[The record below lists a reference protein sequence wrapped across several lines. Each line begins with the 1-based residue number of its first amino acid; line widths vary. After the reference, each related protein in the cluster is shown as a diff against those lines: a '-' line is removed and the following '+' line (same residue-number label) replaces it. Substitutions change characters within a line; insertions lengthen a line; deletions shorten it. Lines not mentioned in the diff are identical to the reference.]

1 MAFSLLDG
9 LRVLDMSQ
17 YAPGPYASLL
27 LADLGADVVRVEPPG
42 GEPMRRIGPADA
54 DGISAWYK
62 VLNRS
67 KRIVEL
73 DLKAEAGKAAFR
85 ALLEQSD
92 ALLESYRPGVL
103 DRLGFSRENLEEI
116 NPRLVHCALS
126 GWGQTGPYAMRGG
139 HDLNY
144 MALCGGLVTSG
155 TADTPT
161 ISFPQVAD
169 YSSGVQAALS
179 VVAALLGRERR
190 GRDGKGVFI
199 DTSIAESVLPWQAW
213 TMTGMVRPGF
223 GLPRGQTF
231 LNGGVAYYNIYP
243 TRDGRHV
250 TIGAIEEKFWQA
262 FCEAVDR
269 PDWVARQHEE
279 APQAALMEEVADL
292 FMSRDFDDWATLLA
306 DVDCCFEPVHDMA
319 EVAAHPHIAARGMF
333 RPSDGDDPFVEIAF
347 PAWIDG
353 APMPPRTA
361 PAPVSAADVL
371 SGWAGDETP

>member
-73 DLKAEAGKAAFR
+73 DLKAEDGKAAFR

-103 DRLGFSRENLEEI
+103 DRLGFSRQNLEEI

-139 HDLNY
+139 HDLN
-144 MALCGGLVTSG
+144 
-155 TADTPT
+155 
-161 ISFPQVAD
+161 
-169 YSSGVQAALS
+169 
-179 VVAALLGRERR
+179 
-190 GRDGKGVFI
+190 
-199 DTSIAESVLPWQAW
+199 
-213 TMTGMVRPGF
+213 
-223 GLPRGQTF
+223 
-231 LNGGVAYYNIYP
+231 
-243 TRDGRHV
+243 
-250 TIGAIEEKFWQA
+250 
-262 FCEAVDR
+262 
-269 PDWVARQHEE
+269 
-279 APQAALMEEVADL
+279 
-292 FMSRDFDDWATLLA
+292 
-306 DVDCCFEPVHDMA
+306 
-319 EVAAHPHIAARGMF
+319 
-333 RPSDGDDPFVEIAF
+333 
-347 PAWIDG
+347 
-353 APMPPRTA
+353 
-361 PAPVSAADVL
+361 
-371 SGWAGDETP
+371 